1 MTVKQTIMTFAVT
14 TMMMMGMAT
23 TTANADADALDTVA
37 DVANQ
42 TTQVAKDNKDNV
54 NKDGLIE
61 TMNKKEG
68 DIKELVDK
76 GGAFANKFNAK
87 LDDAIKYSKETNNK
101 NFITKTIKFASILV
115 TDKTKE
121 QALDEEKQDKSIV
134 ETAKEQVTNNDLQS
148 STKQALKHQFIGG
161 GFSSVP
167 EGFGGFLAVGI
178 RTLLGIIVISTIA
191 IKLFKSK
198 RNNNN
203 GDIKSRN
210 AKIDRAYGRGQKVL
224 SRIR

>member
-1 MTVKQTIMTFAVT
+1 MTVKQTIMTFALT
-14 TMMMMGMAT
+14 TMMMMTMAT
-23 TTANADADALDTVA
+23 TTANADALDTVA

-42 TTQVAKDNKDNV
+42 TTQIAKDNKDNV

-68 DIKELVDK
+68 DIKELVGK

-101 NFITKTIKFASILV
+101 NIFTKTSNFISILL
-115 TDKTKE
+115 TDKTKK
-121 QALDEEKQDKSIV
+121 QALDAENQDKSIID
-134 ETAKEQVTNNDLQS
+134 TAKEQVANNDLKE
-148 STKQALKHQFIGG
+148 STKQALKHQFIGS

-167 EGFGGFLAVGI
+167 SGFAGFLAVGI

-203 GDIKSRN
+203 SDIKSRN

>member
-1 MTVKQTIMTFAVT
+1 MTVKQTIMTFATV
-14 TMMMMGMAT
+14 MMMGLTMAT
-23 TTANADADALDTVA
+23 TTVNADTLDKTA
-37 DVANQ
+37 EIANE
-42 TTQVAKDNKDNV
+42 TTQVANDISNDINQ
-54 NKDGLIE
+54 DGLIE
-61 TMNKKEG
+61 TIDKNKDNIESM
-68 DIKELVDK
+68 VDK
-76 GGAFANKFNAK
+76 GEKLAYKFNDK
-87 LDDAIKYSKETNNK
+87 LDDAVSYTKETNNK

-121 QALDEEKQDKSIV
+121 QALDEENQELSIV
-134 ETAKEQVTNNDLQS
+134 DTAKEQVANNDLKV
-148 STKQALKHQFIGG
+148 STKQAIKYQFIGG

-167 EGFGGFLAVGI
+167 EGFVGFLAVGI

-210 AKIDRAYGRGQKVL
+210 AKIDREYAKYQKQL
-224 SRIR
+224 SRLR